1 MIRELYQVIT
11 HEVCLNV
18 TVGRVDSVRKKNIT
32 KSGCRVYED
41 GCIGVAGCLGQ
52 PTEETWAEAVRALDR
67 KVASPGP
74 ITGKTR
80 HRDLREGSMAP
91 EEFLA
96 KVQKLLD
103 ILGEEYPDFV
113 LSNKARMIE
122 IEERLS
128 NDAGLDYFTANR
140 GYELSIVVKQVGSP
154 NVFDTALFQQSR
166 TFDFDRWLAEARQV
180 LSAHRNLLD
189 MPEGKEQLFLTSV
202 TGGDGLAGLGVL
214 YRALNGQM
222 YQSGASLFQ
231 GKLGEKL
238 FDERV
243 TISGDYTGE
252 QSLFASFFDA
262 EGVTVE
268 GDKVSFI
275 EKGVFKALQTDRKYA
290 ALLGTESTG
299 CAGGAYDDAPSL
311 AGQTLWVEPTGTLAE
326 LTAGKDAIVI
336 NTASGGD
343 WTDEGNFATP
353 VQCAYLYR
361 DGALVGRLPEF
372 HMTVTLD
379 ELFGKRFV
387 GASAD
392 KFLGERALAF
402 TGTIL

>member
-1 MIRELYQVIT
+1 MIRELYQEIT

-18 TVGRVDSVRKKNIT
+18 TVGKVDSVRKKSIT
-32 KSGCRVYED
+32 KSGCRVYEN

-80 HRDLREGSMAP
+80 HRDLREETMTP

-96 KVQKLLD
+96 KVQELLD
-103 ILGEEYPDFV
+103 ILGKEYPDFV
-113 LSNKARMIE
+113 LSNKVRMTE
-122 IEERLS
+122 IEERIS
-128 NDAGLDYFTANR
+128 NDAGLDYSAADR

-154 NVFDTALFQQSR
+154 NVFDTGLFQQGR
-166 TFDFDRWLAEARQV
+166 AFDFDRWLAEARQV
-180 LSAHRNLLD
+180 LSAHRNLLK
-189 MPEGKEQLFLTSV
+189 MPEGKEQLFLVGVS
-202 TGGDGLAGLGVL
+202 GFLGAV
-214 YRALNGQM
+214 YQALNGQR
-222 YQSGASLFQ
+222 YQAGASLFQ

-243 TISGDYTGE
+243 TISGDYTGGE
-252 QSLFASFFDA
+252 SLFTTFFDA

-268 GDKVSFI
+268 GDKVNFI
-275 EKGVFKALQTDRKYA
+275 ENGVFKALQTDRKYA
-290 ALLGTESTG
+290 ALLGTESTA

-311 AGQTLWVEPTGTLAE
+311 ISRHLWVEPTGALAE
-326 LTAGKDAIVI
+326 LTAGRDAIVI

-379 ELFGKRFV
+379 ELFGKHFV
-387 GASAD
+387 GSSSD
-392 KFLGERALAF
+392 KFQGERVLAF
-402 TGTIL
+402 TGTVL

>member
-1 MIRELYQVIT
+1 
-11 HEVCLNV
+11 
-18 TVGRVDSVRKKNIT
+18 
-32 KSGCRVYED
+32 
-41 GCIGVAGCLGQ
+41 
-52 PTEETWAEAVRALDR
+52 
-67 KVASPGP
+67 
-74 ITGKTR
+74 
-80 HRDLREGSMAP
+80 
-91 EEFLA
+91 
-96 KVQKLLD
+96 
-103 ILGEEYPDFV
+103 
-113 LSNKARMIE
+113 MIE
-122 IEERLS
+122 VEERLS
-128 NDAGLDYFTANR
+128 NDAGLDYSAADR

-154 NVFDTALFQQSR
+154 NVFDTGLFQQGR
-166 TFDFDRWLAEARQV
+166 GFDFDRWLAEARQV
-180 LSAHRNLLD
+180 LSAHRNLLE
-189 MPEGKEQLFLTSV
+189 MPEGKEQLFLTDVS
-202 TGGDGLAGLGVL
+202 GGNGLAGLGVL
-214 YRALNGQM
+214 YQALNGQR
-222 YQSGASLFQ
+222 YQVGASLFQ

-243 TISGDYTGE
+243 TVCGDYTGG

-268 GDKVSFI
+268 GDRVAFI
-275 EKGVFKALQTDRKYA
+275 EKGVFQALQTDRKYA

-326 LTAGKDAIVI
+326 LTAGKDAVVIV
-336 NTASGGD
+336 TASGGD

-361 DGALVGRLPEF
+361 DGTLVGRLPEF

-387 GASAD
+387 GASSD

-402 TGTIL
+402 IGTVL